1 MSQLSLADVGM
12 IARRGLLMGQSYRDL
27 IAWQK
32 AMDFVMD
39 VYRTSKAFPRDE
51 LYGLSSQLRRSA
63 VGVPTNIAEGQ
74 ARFSASEFHY
84 FLGRARG
91 SLVEVETQL
100 IIAQKLAYFTP
111 EHGRHLLDQA
121 AELGK
126 ILNGLI
132 GAIRPAA

>member
-1 MSQLSLADVGM
+1 LEENF
-12 IARRGLLMGQSYRDL
+12 MGQSYRDL
-27 IAWQK
+27 VAWQK

-39 VYRTSKAFPRDE
+39 VYRTSKTFPREE
-51 LYGLSSQLRRSA
+51 LYGLSTQLRRAA

-74 ARFSASEFHY
+74 ARFAANEFHH

-100 IIAQKLAYFTP
+100 MIAQNLAYFSP
-111 EHGRHLLDQA
+111 EHGKQLLDKS

-132 GAIRPAA
+132 GAVRPAA

>member
-1 MSQLSLADVGM
+1 
-12 IARRGLLMGQSYRDL
+12 MGQSYRDL

-39 VYRTSKAFPRDE
+39 VYRTSKAFPRE
-51 LYGLSSQLRRSA
+51 EVYGLASQLRRSA
-63 VGVPTNIAEGQ
+63 VGIPTNIAEGQ
-74 ARFSASEFHY
+74 ARYSANDFFY

-91 SLVEVETQL
+91 ALVEVETQL
-100 IIAQKLAYFTP
+100 MIAQNLGYIAP
-111 EHGRHLLDQA
+111 EEAQHVLDKA

-132 GAIRPAA
+132 ASIRPAA

>member
-1 MSQLSLADVGM
+1 
-12 IARRGLLMGQSYRDL
+12 MGQSYRDL

-51 LYGLSSQLRRSA
+51 LYGLASQVRRAA
-63 VGVPTNIAEGQ
+63 VAVPTNIAEWQQ
-74 ARFSASEFHY
+74 ARFSANELHY
-84 FLGRARG
+84 FLEQARG
-91 SLVEVETQL
+91 SLVEVETQ
-100 IIAQKLAYFTP
+100 IMIAQNLDYFSP
-111 EHGRHLLDQA
+111 EHGKHLLDQA

>member
-1 MSQLSLADVGM
+1 M
-12 IARRGLLMGQSYRDL
+12 IVLRRVIFMGQSYRDL

-39 VYRTSKAFPRDE
+39 VYRTSKTFPRDE
-51 LYGLSSQLRRSA
+51 VYGLAGQLRRAA
-63 VGVPTNIAEGQ
+63 VAVPTNIAEGQ
-74 ARFSASEFHY
+74 ARYSANDFHY

-100 IIAQKLAYFTP
+100 MIAQNLAYFSP
-111 EHGRHLLDQA
+111 EHGKQLFDKSS
-121 AELGK
+121 ELGR
-126 ILNGLI
+126 ILNGLS

>member
-1 MSQLSLADVGM
+1 
-12 IARRGLLMGQSYRDL
+12 MGQSYRDL

-39 VYRTSKAFPRDE
+39 VYRTTKTFPRDE
-51 LYGLSSQLRRSA
+51 TYALAGQLRRAA
-63 VGVPTNIAEGQ
+63 VAIPTNIAEGQ
-74 ARFSASEFHY
+74 ARFSGNEFY
-84 FLGRARG
+84 FFLGRARG

-100 IIAQKLAYFTP
+100 MIAQNLAYFTP
-111 EHGRHLLDQA
+111 EHGRYLLDKA
-121 AELGK
+121 GEVGK

>member
-1 MSQLSLADVGM
+1 V
-12 IARRGLLMGQSYRDL
+12 GQSYRGL
-27 IAWQK
+27 IAWEK

-39 VYRTSKAFPRDE
+39 VYGTSKAFPRNE
-51 LYGLSSQLRRSA
+51 LYGLASQLRRAA

-74 ARFSASEFHY
+74 ARFSANEFHY
-84 FLGRARG
+84 FLARTRG

-100 IIAQKLAYFTP
+100 MIAQNPTYFSP
-111 EHGRHLLDQA
+111 EPGKELMDKA

-132 GAIRPAA
+132 GAIWPAA

>member
-1 MSQLSLADVGM
+1 
-12 IARRGLLMGQSYRDL
+12 MGQSYRDL

-51 LYGLSSQLRRSA
+51 VYGLASQLRRAA

-74 ARFSASEFHY
+74 ARYSANEFHD

-91 SLVEVETQL
+91 VETQL
-100 IIAQKLAYFTP
+100 MIAQNLAYFSP
-111 EHGRHLLDQA
+111 EHGKQLFDKA
-121 AELGK
+121 SELGK
-126 ILNGLI
+126 ILNGLS